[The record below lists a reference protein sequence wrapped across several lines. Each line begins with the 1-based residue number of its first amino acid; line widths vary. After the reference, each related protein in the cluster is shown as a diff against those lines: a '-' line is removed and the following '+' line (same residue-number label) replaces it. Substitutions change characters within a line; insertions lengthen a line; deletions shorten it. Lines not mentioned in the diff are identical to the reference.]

1 MAVVLGQYA
10 DDVKLQSRQNIYDH
24 STRTDNVWSWAY
36 EHYEFSDEADVLEVG
51 CGNGVF
57 WDVCGSATEDLS
69 LTLTDISPGM
79 LKAAATKLS
88 MHPKINF
95 ELADIQALQFKDAS
109 FDTVLAHYMLY
120 HVDDLTVAFSEI
132 KRVLRRNGFLGVL
145 LPDNA
150 HLSTIFE
157 FLSIDDPG
165 HPSHFHAETAQAVL
179 PQHFSNIQH
188 EVYRDLLRIDNADV
202 IIAYIKSLA
211 DFDQKPKSFYTYVRC
226 KLNDY
231 LGKNTFF
238 ELSINQ
244 HLFICTP

>member
-150 HLSTIFE
+150 HLSTISMRKQRRRFCRST
-157 FLSIDDPG
+157 FRIYSTRCIGIYCVSIMQMLSSLISNLWLTLIRS
-165 HPSHFHAETAQAVL
+165 PS
-179 PQHFSNIQH
+179 
-188 EVYRDLLRIDNADV
+188 
-202 IIAYIKSLA
+202 
-211 DFDQKPKSFYTYVRC
+211 
-226 KLNDY
+226 
-231 LGKNTFF
+231 
-238 ELSINQ
+238 
-244 HLFICTP
+244 LFILMCVVS